1 MRIESIEIKN
11 FRQYR
16 EEKVLFPKKSG
27 SKDIHIIIGENGEG
41 KTNILNA
48 LTWCLYGEELHLGD
62 KNTAIRTINSQYVNE
77 LRSKGERFGEVS
89 VIVRMSLEEE
99 NSTMDFMRTATYSIT
114 ASDAIETQ
122 CKVLAIKNGLR
133 GTEFVERKDEVDMW
147 ISRYAPREINE
158 YIFFDGEL
166 MDQYF
171 KDTQRKTIESGI
183 KDLTQAT
190 VIDKAIKALE
200 SYKRSDID
208 PILKRNGNSQVA
220 AAQDAL
226 ESAMNRYNTQKE
238 KVDEI
243 NKNIKALE
251 EQRTELNNKIKGHD
265 NLKKKMEDLE
275 SLDKRINSLSQRE
288 SDLQRD
294 LIGFVQ
300 EYYVYFTLYPALKK
314 YYDFI
319 KKQEKAGN
327 LPPKIDRKLIQQIVD
342 NKECAIC
349 GSKLNTE
356 NLQHVLNILRRLE
369 ISTATSA
376 ELNRASGILESIFEQ
391 LKKYTQQKNRLMR
404 DIDQVKNDI
413 KSAEA
418 ERIELNNFLRR
429 IPNTEEISTAIAQ
442 REICEAQLNRE
453 NQRIGREK
461 YILEQ
466 NKKSVEIAQND
477 LDKAIDSS
485 GKMGLLRKQLDF
497 CTKSI
502 RILSDTKDEILTECR
517 QEMQT
522 ETFNIFSRL
531 IWKADAFSKVNILE
545 DYSFEL
551 LDQYGEQT
559 LGSCSAAERALLAL
573 SFTIALQQTSGHDSL
588 LYIDT
593 PLGRVGEKN
602 RVNFMQVLLGVA
614 SSKQV
619 ILSFTPTEY
628 DENVRKQLDGM
639 YSSYCEL
646 NFSNGITTIKR

>member
-251 EQRTELNNKIKGHD
+251 EQRTELNNKI
-265 NLKKKMEDLE
+265 
-275 SLDKRINSLSQRE
+275 RE
-288 SDLQRD
+288 
-294 LIGFVQ
+294 
-300 EYYVYFTLYPALKK
+300 LY
-314 YYDFI
+314 
-319 KKQEKAGN
+319 
-327 LPPKIDRKLIQQIVD
+327 R
-342 NKECAIC
+342 
-349 GSKLNTE
+349 S
-356 NLQHVLNILRRLE
+356 
-369 ISTATSA
+369 
-376 ELNRASGILESIFEQ
+376 
-391 LKKYTQQKNRLMR
+391 
-404 DIDQVKNDI
+404 
-413 KSAEA
+413 
-418 ERIELNNFLRR
+418 
-429 IPNTEEISTAIAQ
+429 
-442 REICEAQLNRE
+442 
-453 NQRIGREK
+453 
-461 YILEQ
+461 
-466 NKKSVEIAQND
+466 
-477 LDKAIDSS
+477 
-485 GKMGLLRKQLDF
+485 
-497 CTKSI
+497 
-502 RILSDTKDEILTECR
+502 
-517 QEMQT
+517 
-522 ETFNIFSRL
+522 
-531 IWKADAFSKVNILE
+531 
-545 DYSFEL
+545 
-551 LDQYGEQT
+551 
-559 LGSCSAAERALLAL
+559 
-573 SFTIALQQTSGHDSL
+573 
-588 LYIDT
+588 
-593 PLGRVGEKN
+593 
-602 RVNFMQVLLGVA
+602 
-614 SSKQV
+614 
-619 ILSFTPTEY
+619 
-628 DENVRKQLDGM
+628 
-639 YSSYCEL
+639 
-646 NFSNGITTIKR
+646 